1 MEEPELLKE
10 LELEAIEEVDEELE
24 VNGVVSSCNV
34 GKSSESKAVTD
45 FIPLLVFNEFI
56 IIKKYIIKF
65 FIKFKYLFIYMKSN
79 TKSKRNYKLSKIQ
92 RNKKHLTKK
101 NKRYNKYKK
110 YKGGHPNEDLEHY
123 HLHIKLPSGATK
135 EIPER
140 FLHTT
145 KDRGTKAVTIRDI
158 QDFVVD
164 QIGRIHILFYLN

>member
-1 MEEPELLKE
+1 
-10 LELEAIEEVDEELE
+10 
-24 VNGVVSSCNV
+24 
-34 GKSSESKAVTD
+34 
-45 FIPLLVFNEFI
+45 
-56 IIKKYIIKF
+56 
-65 FIKFKYLFIYMKSN
+65 MKSN

-145 KDRGTKAVTIRDI
+145 KIRRITSVTIKDI
-158 QDFVVD
+158 QEFVVD
-164 QIGRIHILFYLN
+164 QIGDSKPFTLFWKGKKMVDPKIKLRKIVVNQTKIEPHKPNVEDPIIVFYNEDIGDPVNYEAHDIDWGDPDT